1 MPLGAQRNRIKD
13 FKTVV
18 YIKPYSWMWDIRIS
32 LMITDLILM
41 VVREN
46 LRKRKGER
54 GIKKGIKKPP

>member
-18 YIKPYSWMWDIRIS
+18 SIKPCSWMWDIKIS
-32 LMITDLILM
+32 LMINDLILM

-46 LRKRKGER
+46 LRKRKGA
-54 GIKKGIKKPP
+54 